1 MTDPDVLAEVD
12 RWLRY
17 ARDDLR
23 AAEVLKG
30 HGGVPRT
37 ACFHA
42 QQAAEKAIK
51 GALIFLQIGFRKTHD
66 LELLAGAL
74 PEDWRLAGSPAALW
88 GLSDWVVGPR
98 CPDDIV

>member
-1 MTDPDVLAEVD
+1 MTDPDVLAEVG

-23 AAEVLKG
+23 AAELLAG
-30 HGGVPRT
+30 QGDVPRA

-51 GALIFLQIGFRKTHD
+51 GSLIFLQTGFRKTHD
-66 LELLAGAL
+66 LELLSA
-74 PEDWRLAGSPAALW
+74 SP
-88 GLSDWVVGPR
+88 SR
-98 CPDDIV
+98 RRS